1 MCKLVP
7 HMPQPDQPIQ
17 IRFPA
22 GNGTPSGSRLPPH
35 VVNCKNARI
44 PVWGLEALTL
54 SGRGIQPHEAH
65 TLWFQKESAENWD
78 TALAFLSREENQ
90 DFLYELYIG
99 DVD

>member
-1 MCKLVP
+1 MEEILR
-7 HMPQPDQPIQ
+7 HYSNQE
-17 IRFPA
+17 IRYRSMSLYFVSVA
-22 GNGTPSGSRLPPH
+22 KDIIFD
-35 VVNCKNARI
+35 CKNARI